1 MQRSVSGG
9 RPSCRASRRFCAL
22 RACRCRAPVPSE
34 DSGRPEARASAADA
48 AAASRART
56 ASSARGAPRS
66 ASTSSGRTRR
76 PCSGGRV
83 AAAAVVPVAAVPA
96 AFLIMPAD
104 VVPRQG
110 VGDAREDV
118 GQKPAVG
125 RHDGHRG
132 KGRGHQ
138 GGGAEKNL
146 SSVEHL
152 RPPVI
157 NGCCSNEAIL
167 VNTRSGKDRPQ
178 QLDITLDID

>member
-48 AAASRART
+48 ADAAAASRART
-56 ASSARGAPRS
+56 ASSARGAPRN

-76 PCSGGRV
+76 PCSGGRRSSSGCRPSGLPDN
-83 AAAAVVPVAAVPA
+83 AC
-96 AFLIMPAD
+96 
-104 VVPRQG
+104 G
-110 VGDAREDV
+110 DV

>member
-76 PCSGGRV
+76 ACSG
-83 AAAAVVPVAAVPA
+83 AAVVPVAAVPA

-118 GQKPAVG
+118 GEKPAVG

>member
-48 AAASRART
+48 ADAAAASRART

-76 PCSGGRV
+76 PCSGGRRSSSGCRPSGLPDN
-83 AAAAVVPVAAVPA
+83 ACGCSPA
-96 AFLIMPAD
+96 SGG
-104 VVPRQG
+104 RS
-110 VGDAREDV
+110 EDV
-118 GQKPAVG
+118 GEKPAVG